1 LDNDKNKNMTQFIEL
16 TMIGGKTFLANVNQI
31 DRVIDEVSIENGKH
45 RTYISG
51 LTNNGGFYI
60 EETYEEVIAKLK
72 EISGIIGYVK

>member
-1 LDNDKNKNMTQFIEL
+1 MTQFIEL

-45 RTYISG
+45 KYRTYISG

>member
-1 LDNDKNKNMTQFIEL
+1 MTQFIEL
-16 TMIGGKTFLANVNQI
+16 TMIGGKTFLANVNQ
-31 DRVIDEVSIENGKH
+31 IDEVSIENGKH